1 MALEEQTAHSL
12 SRAFINK
19 NFLYMSRAEIEDR
32 INKFLIEEIE
42 LEKQALKPEA
52 LLKEDLGIDS
62 LDYVDIA
69 VMVENNF
76 GLKIK
81 PEDMKNVVIL
91 GDFYNFIDK
100 KVNQ

>member
-1 MALEEQTAHSL
+1 
-12 SRAFINK
+12 
-19 NFLYMSRAEIEDR
+19 MSRAEIEDR